1 MNRKKWCAVFVAGCA
16 AGLMVAICTS
26 VWMERPGA
34 AGGEVLILPLIG
46 LLLYVGYE
54 FGRLDNGTGRAA
66 AAAQA
71 QGWATVSGE
80 IENRITGGQQAPP

>member
-46 LLLYVGYE
+46 LLLYVGHE
-54 FGRLDNGTGRAA
+54 FGRLATL
-66 AAAQA
+66 AQA
-71 QGWATVSGE
+71 EQRHRRRRNV
-80 IENRITGGQQAPP
+80 PPYRVE

>member
-46 LLLYVGYE
+46 LLLYRTAPVAV
-54 FGRLDNGTGRAA
+54 DS
-66 AAAQA
+66 QA
-71 QGWATVSGE
+71 CLSFST
-80 IENRITGGQQAPP
+80 NRRYAGQPI

>member
-46 LLLYVGYE
+46 LLFVGYE
-54 FGRLDNGTGRAA
+54 VRAPLDM
-66 AAAQA
+66 AQA
-71 QGWATVSGE
+71 TSGGAGARLGH
-80 IENRITGGQQAPP
+80 RIG

>member
-54 FGRLDNGTGRAA
+54 FGRSR
-66 AAAQA
+66 QWHR
-71 QGWATVSGE
+71 QSSSGGAGARLGH
-80 IENRITGGQQAPP
+80 RIG

>member
-54 FGRLDNGTGRAA
+54 FGQLSAIARAEQRRRRRRA
-66 AAAQA
+66 
-71 QGWATVSGE
+71 G
-80 IENRITGGQQAPP
+80 PPYRVEQETE

>member
-54 FGRLDNGTGRAA
+54 FGRLSTCSRAMGAPVTSPGKCRVRQGGGANAGRTG
-66 AAAQA
+66 
-71 QGWATVSGE
+71 
-80 IENRITGGQQAPP
+80 

>member
-1 MNRKKWCAVFVAGCA
+1 MNRKKWCAVFAAGCA
-16 AGLMVAICTS
+16 AGLIVAICTS

-54 FGRLDNGTGRAA
+54 FGRLTAV
-66 AAAQA
+66 AQA
-71 QGWATVSGE
+71 ERQRSDRSHHT
-80 IENRITGGQQAPP
+80 

>member
-54 FGRLDNGTGRAA
+54 FGRLSTM
-66 AAAQA
+66 AQA
-71 QGWATVSGE
+71 E
-80 IENRITGGQQAPP
+80 QQRRRRRKAGPPYRGK

>member
-16 AGLMVAICTS
+16 AGLMVAICNS

-54 FGRLDNGTGRAA
+54 VRAPLDNGTGRAA

-71 QGWATVSGE
+71 QGWATVSGLSL
-80 IENRITGGQQAPP
+80 IHI

>member
-1 MNRKKWCAVFVAGCA
+1 
-16 AGLMVAICTS
+16 MVAICTS

-54 FGRLDNGTGRAA
+54 FGRLSTM
-66 AAAQA
+66 AQA
-71 QGWATVSGE
+71 E
-80 IENRITGGQQAPP
+80 QQRRRRRKAGPPYRVK

>member
-34 AGGEVLILPLIG
+34 AGGEVLILPLIW
-46 LLLYVGYE
+46 LLFYVGY
-54 FGRLDNGTGRAA
+54 A
-66 AAAQA
+66 
-71 QGWATVSGE
+71 
-80 IENRITGGQQAPP
+80 